1 MAGLSIAR
9 RRKAWLKGVISGA
22 TGRTHCQYAVQKLR
36 EIFDHGV
43 AYGRDHAET
52 AYVKT
57 IVGRERRHVAPRV
70 VARPPARPV
79 RRYRDRPMR

>member
-22 TGRTHCQYAVQKLR
+22 TGRNHCQFIVQKLR
-36 EIFDHGV
+36 DIFDHGL
-43 AYGRDHAET
+43 AYGRDNADT

-57 IVGRERRHVAPRV
+57 IVGRERRPAPRV

-79 RRYRDRPMR
+79 RRYRDRPSR